1 MSDAIFTAL
10 ISHDTILTGRT
21 HDFVSFR
28 RDRVSDGQGG
38 WTIVYVQYLSFNGRL
53 RPASSAEKETAQQE
67 QRAISHVLY
76 TEHHID
82 LARGD
87 LVIGGGI
94 SVDILGVREPSLAAH
109 HLEID
114 CMETQRETTEVG
126 S

>member
-1 MSDAIFTAL
+1 MSDAIFESLLNNT
-10 ISHDTILTGRT
+10 
-21 HDFVSFR
+21 FVSFR

-38 WTIVYVQYLSFNGRL
+38 WSIVYIHNITFKGRI

-76 TEHHID
+76 VVGGTD
-82 LARGD
+82 VARGD

-94 SVDILGVREPSLAAH
+94 AVDIQGVRDPSQAGH
-109 HLEID
+109 HLEVD